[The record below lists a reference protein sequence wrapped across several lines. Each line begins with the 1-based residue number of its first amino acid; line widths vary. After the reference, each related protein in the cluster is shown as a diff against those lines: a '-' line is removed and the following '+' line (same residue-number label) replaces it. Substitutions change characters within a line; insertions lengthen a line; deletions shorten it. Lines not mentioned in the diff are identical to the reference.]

1 VPRASRKGRP
11 GESGGPPVLYE
22 KRDAIAEVALNRPRR
37 FNAYDTAMRDAL
49 FEALGAIGDDPEV
62 EVMILHGTGPA
73 FSTGGDLAE
82 FGSAPSA
89 VAARE
94 IRWLRDV
101 WGRLW
106 NLPQITIA
114 AVHGYTIGGG
124 LEMMLLCDLCIADP
138 GTRMF
143 LPETGRGMI
152 PGVAGTQTLP
162 RLLGTA
168 RALDLCLGGT
178 EIDAASAC
186 RLGLCAEVAPA
197 GEVLAR
203 ARQRARQLCNLEPR
217 LRQATKQL
225 VRDALDLDLTAGLR
239 RERQWA
245 RACAS
250 TAT

>member
-1 VPRASRKGRP
+1 MPRASGSGRP
-11 GESGGPPVLYE
+11 AEQPGPPVLYE
-22 KRDAIAEVALNRPRR
+22 KRDAIAEVALNRPHR

-49 FEALGAIGDDPEV
+49 FEALGAVADDPEV
-62 EVMILHGTGPA
+62 EVMILYGKGPA

-106 NLPQITIA
+106 NLPQLTIA

-138 GTRMF
+138 ATRMF
-143 LPETGRGMI
+143 LPETGRAMI

-168 RALDLCLGGT
+168 RALDLCVAGSEL
-178 EIDAASAC
+178 DAASAC
-186 RLGLCAEVAPA
+186 RLGLCAEVAPT
-197 GEVLAR
+197 GEVLATAR
-203 ARQRARQLCNLEPR
+203 ARAARLCDLEPR
-217 LRQATKQL
+217 LREATKRL
-225 VRDALDLDLTAGLR
+225 VRDALDVDLSAGLR

-245 RACAS
+245 RAFARA
-250 TAT
+250 AT